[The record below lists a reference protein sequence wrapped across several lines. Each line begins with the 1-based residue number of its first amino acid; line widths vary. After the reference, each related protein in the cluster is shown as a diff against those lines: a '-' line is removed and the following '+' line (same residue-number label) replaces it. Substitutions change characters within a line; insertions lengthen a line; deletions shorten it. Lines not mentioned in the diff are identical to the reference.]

1 MQATMKP
8 EREGAIMSYSDDVN
22 EATIDE
28 LNEEADIAADYIEG
42 LLDILDYEGDIE
54 MGIRNGRPLINL
66 VADDNSD
73 IKHLVGEHGEVIE
86 ALQCLARLAIQEKTE
101 ERSRLILDIDGYL
114 AKRRDSLQAVALEAT
129 AEARRTGSPVVL
141 RDMNSYE
148 RKIIH
153 DAVRD
158 EGLRS
163 RSHGEEPHRRVTIY
177 PPKNDDLYEEETTTQ
192 DNFFYDDDEIVVLP
206 DDQNR
211 DIDTDEDLTDDDM
224 YSDVYYDDDSEEE

>member
-114 AKRRDSLQAVALEAT
+114 AKRRDSLQAVALEAA

-177 PPKNDDLYEEETTTQ
+177 PPKNDDLYEEETTTK

-206 DDQNR
+206 NDQNR